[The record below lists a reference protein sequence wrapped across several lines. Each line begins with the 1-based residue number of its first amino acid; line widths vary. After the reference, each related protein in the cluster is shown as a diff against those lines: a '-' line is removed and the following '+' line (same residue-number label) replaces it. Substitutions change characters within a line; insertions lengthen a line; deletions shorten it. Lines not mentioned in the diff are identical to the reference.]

1 MTTFTT
7 RLLSGVLLLTTLFTN
22 AQPTEGPSALWDKAR
37 KLQKDGNFKEAYV
50 LYEALCHDPAWTGHQ
65 AGETLQQA
73 LQCLR
78 RLNQVHASDALLEK
92 TIDTHAED
100 WRLLADA
107 ARAYRR
113 LERQGYIIAG
123 AFSRGHHRG
132 GGRGVNSAERDRT
145 RALQLYN
152 KALKLA
158 RQDSSAETAI
168 GSLCLN
174 FADALK
180 GGRSPQESWRLQTL
194 TDLSELPDYDDGFYH
209 GYGHDARRAPVD
221 PDGNPVFHA
230 KPESYETARTDGE
243 RWRAL
248 LDEAAQHNPSL
259 QDGIMQQ
266 MADFAYTQFGVQ
278 TMAEYGW
285 FFQRTNDADTR
296 NAAFTLDSLAEDET
310 MARLATGIK
319 RFELPDDWNYIAIYR
334 GIAERGR
341 NGAHA
346 INRLAEIFE
355 NRRQYN
361 KAVTCWK
368 QSIEDHGDSKQRHK
382 RKRIDQIV
390 KNWGQFEAVSTH
402 PAGEEATV
410 EFRFRNGKS
419 VHVMAQA
426 VDTQRLLDD
435 VKRYLETNPRRIEH
449 EKLNIRNIGYR
460 LIHQDGKK
468 YVRDT
473 VAEWTE
479 ELSPRPRHFDRR
491 VTITTPLTDAG
502 AYLLTAKMEDGNTS
516 TIVIWI
522 SDTVI
527 AHKRLD
533 GKPYYFV
540 ADAVTGEPIP
550 GATVEFFGYRQ
561 EYHQRR
567 LPGSRHYEITTTHF
581 AEKTNANGEVIPD
594 PSNVDNHYQWLITA
608 TTPSPDAAPDETA
621 FERFAFLGFTHMW
634 RSARHDSDYKATKL
648 FTITDRPVYRPNQ
661 SVKYKLWA
669 RHAQYDKPDESQFAN
684 REFTLRILNPKN
696 EKIVDEKVRC
706 DAYGGIEG
714 EYALPDDATL
724 GVYRIQLVGVSGS
737 SSFRVEEYK
746 KPEFEVTVES
756 PDKPV
761 MLGEVITAK
770 VKANYYFGAPVTDAK
785 VKIKVLRSRHES
797 TWYPP
802 APWDW
807 FYGPGYWW
815 FGYDYEWYPGWRRW
829 GCLRPIGWWWPTRH
843 QPPEVVAELEQAI
856 GPNGTVSVDIDTA
869 LAKAMHGD
877 DDHRYE
883 ITAEVTDKSRRTI
896 VGKGSVLVAREPFK
910 VYAWANRGHYRRGDT
925 IQASFSAHTLDNKP
939 VTGSGKATLSRVRY
953 EDRKPVE
960 TVVEEWDLATD
971 VNGKASLQAKAAAP
985 GQYRIAYILTDSEGH
1000 AREGAHIF
1008 VVMGEDA
1015 GERDFRFN
1023 AIELVP
1029 EKPEYAAGE
1038 TVRLRVNTDQPNSTV
1053 ALFLRPSNGVYLKP
1067 EILKLEGKSTLV
1079 EIPLTRKDMPNIF
1092 VEAFTVSGGK
1102 LHTDTREIVV
1112 PPEKRILNVEV
1123 MPSAERYKPGEH
1135 ARIALRLTD
1144 VEGNPFVGSTALSVY
1159 DKSVEYI
1166 SGGSNVPEIRAHFW
1180 KWRRRHNP
1188 HTESSLGRHF
1198 GNIVLPKKDP
1208 MRSLGIFGRLVA
1220 DEAGHDDPFGDAA
1233 FGERESRSRGGIM
1246 AFKSLGRASAEMAF
1260 DAPVLAEAPMAA
1272 MEAGG
1277 IDAFALSDEEAPAGG
1292 GGGGGAE
1299 VAEPTVRSEFAD
1311 TAFWAG
1317 SLTTDSNGMV
1327 EVEFDMP
1334 ENLTTWRV
1342 KAWAM
1347 GHGTKV
1353 GEGAVDVVTTKNLV
1367 LRLQAPRFFVEKDIV
1382 VLSANIHNYLDSTK
1396 QVRAVLELDGEALEA
1411 IDAATQV
1418 VSVDPHG
1425 EARIDWQVRAVRE
1438 GEAII
1443 RMKALTDEESD
1454 AMEMAYPVYVHGML
1468 KMESF
1473 SGVIRPE
1480 GNEASITLR
1489 VPKERRI
1496 EQTRLEARYSPTLAG
1511 AMVDA
1516 LPYLVSYP
1524 YGCTEQTLNRFVPTV
1539 ITQRILKD
1547 SGFDLASIREKQTN
1561 LNAQEIGDDRDRAAQ
1576 WKRWKLDPVFDE
1588 DEVEKMVK
1596 AGVNRLVSMQN
1607 SDGGWGWFSGYHE
1620 RSYPHTTA
1628 TIVRGLRVAKA
1639 NGAAIVPG
1647 TIERG
1652 LKWLRNHQDEQVS
1665 LLKKRL
1671 VDKHPRKSRADNMD
1685 AVIFMILVDA
1695 GINNDEMRDFL
1706 YRDRIDLSV
1715 YGKCAFAMALHRLE
1729 DADRFSMLMRNIE
1742 QFLVMDDENQTAW
1755 LEMQN
1760 GGYWWYWYG
1769 SEFEAHAYYL
1779 KLLAAT
1785 DPKSEKAASLVKY
1798 LLNNRKHA
1806 TYWNSTRDTALC
1818 IEALADYL
1826 RASEEDKPDM
1836 TLEIFVDG
1844 TRKKTVKINGENLFS
1859 FDNKLVLEGNALSAG
1874 EHTVELRRSG
1884 TGPVYF
1890 NAYLTNFTLE
1900 DPITKAGLE
1909 IKVQRKVYRL
1919 ERDDKTIQVSG
1930 ARGQAVDQRVERY
1943 TRTELANL
1951 DTVTSGDLIEIELE
1965 IESKNDYEYILFEDM
1980 KAAGFEPVD
1989 VRSGYIPN
1997 DIGAYV
2003 EFRDERVAFLVRQL
2017 ARGKHSVSYRLRAE
2031 IPGTFSALPTRASAM
2046 YAPELKANSDEIK
2059 LRVVDDEM
2067 K

>member
-1 MTTFTT
+1 MTTLST
-7 RLLSGVLLLTTLFTN
+7 RLLSGVLLLAALSTN
-22 AQPTEGPSALWDKAR
+22 VQAASPLSSQWDKAQR
-37 KLQKDGNFKEAYV
+37 LHKDGNFKEAYA
-50 LYEALCHDPAWTGHQ
+50 LYESLCHNPAWVGHQ
-65 AGETLQQA
+65 AGQSLQQA

-92 TIDTHAED
+92 TIATHASD
-100 WRLLADA
+100 WRLLSDA
-107 ARAYRR
+107 AHAYRY
-113 LERQGYIIAG
+113 LEHQGYIIAG

-132 GGRGVNSAERDRT
+132 GGRGANSMERDRV
-145 RALQLYN
+145 RALQLYDR
-152 KALKLA
+152 ALKLA
-158 RQDSSAETAI
+158 RQEDAAGGELGA
-168 GSLCLN
+168 LCLN
-174 FADALK
+174 FAAALK
-180 GGRSPQESWRLQTL
+180 GGRGHQESWRLQVL

-209 GYGHDARRAPVD
+209 GYGRDIRRAPVD
-221 PDGNPVFHA
+221 ADGNPIFHA
-230 KPESYETARTDGE
+230 EPDSYETAQTDGE

-248 LDEAAQHNPSL
+248 LEEAVQHNPSL
-259 QDGIMQQ
+259 QEGVLTQ
-266 MADFAYTQFGVQ
+266 MADFAYAQFGVQ

-285 FFQRTNDADTR
+285 FFQRTSDADTR
-296 NAAFTLDSLAEDET
+296 DAAFTLDSLAEDET

-319 RFELPDDWNYIAIYR
+319 RFALPDDWDYIAIYR
-334 GIAERGR
+334 GLAKRGES
-341 NGAHA
+341 GAHA

-355 NRRQYN
+355 NRRQYD

-368 QSIEDHGDSKQRHK
+368 QSIEKHGDSKHHRK

-390 KNWGQFEAVSTH
+390 KNWGQFESVSTH
-402 PAGEEATV
+402 PAGKKATV
-410 EFRFRNGKS
+410 EFRFRNGTS
-419 VHVMAQA
+419 VDFRAHAI
-426 VDTQRLLDD
+426 DTQRLLDD
-435 VKRYLETNPRRIEH
+435 VKRYLETNPRRIKH
-449 EKLNIRNIGYR
+449 EQLNIRNIGYR

-468 YVRDT
+468 YIGDK
-473 VAEWTE
+473 VADWTE
-479 ELSPRPRHFDRR
+479 KLSPRPGHFDRR
-491 VTITTPLTDAG
+491 VTITTPLTEAG
-502 AYLLTAKMEDGNTS
+502 AYLLTARMDDGNTS

-533 GKPYYFV
+533 GRPYYFV
-540 ADAVTGEPIP
+540 ADAITGDPIP
-550 GATVEFFGYRQ
+550 GATVDFFGYQQKYIRQ
-561 EYHQRR
+561 R
-567 LPGSRHYEITTTHF
+567 LPGGRHYEILTTRF
-581 AEKTNANGEVIPD
+581 AEKTNDRGEVIPD
-594 PSNVDNHYQWLITA
+594 MSDIDNSYQWLITA
-608 TTPSPDAAPDETA
+608 TTPAPDAAPDETA

-634 RSARHDSDYKATKL
+634 RSARHDRDYKATKV

-661 SVKYKLWA
+661 SVKYKLWV

-696 EKIVDEKVRC
+696 EKVVDERVRC

-714 EYALPDDATL
+714 EYALPEDAAL
-724 GVYRIQLVGVSGS
+724 GVYRIQLVGVSGR

-770 VKANYYFGAPVTDAK
+770 VKADYYFGAPVTDAK
-785 VKIKVLRSRHES
+785 VKIKVLRSAHNAR
-797 TWYPP
+797 WYPP

-815 FGYDYEWYPGWRRW
+815 FGYDYEWYPGWRSW

-856 GPNGTVSVDIDTA
+856 GPDGTVSIDIDTA

-877 DDHRYE
+877 EDHRYE

-910 VYAWANRGHYRRGDT
+910 VYAWVNRGHYRRGDT
-925 IQASFSAHTLDNKP
+925 IRASFSAHTLDNKP
-939 VTGSGKATLSRVRY
+939 VTGSGKAVLSRIRY
-953 EDRKPVE
+953 KNREPVE

-971 VNGKASLQAKAAAP
+971 INGKASLQVQAAAP
-985 GQYRIAYILTDSEGH
+985 GQYRIAYTLTDSEGH
-1000 AREGAHIF
+1000 TREGAHIF
-1008 VVMGEDA
+1008 VVMGEDV
-1015 GERDFRFN
+1015 GDREYRFN

-1038 TVRLRVNTDQPNSTV
+1038 TVRLRVNTDQPDSTV
-1053 ALFLRPSNGVYLKP
+1053 VLFLRPSNGVYLKP
-1067 EILKLEGKSTLV
+1067 DVLKLDGKSTLV

-1092 VEAFTVSGGK
+1092 VEAFTISGGK

-1112 PPEKRILNVEV
+1112 PPEKRVLNVELL
-1123 MPSAERYKPGEH
+1123 PSAERYKPGEH

-1144 VEGNPFVGSTALSVY
+1144 LEGNPFVGSTVLSVY

-1188 HTESSLGRHF
+1188 HTESSLGRQF
-1198 GNIVLPKKDP
+1198 GNIVLPKKDA
-1208 MRSLGIFGRLVA
+1208 MRPLGIFGHLVA
-1220 DEAGHDDPFGDAA
+1220 DEEETSEMDFGLSKN
-1233 FGERESRSRGGIM
+1233 ESRSRS
-1246 AFKSLGRASAEMAF
+1246 FKSLGRGAEMAMPMMAAA
-1260 DAPVLAEAPMAA
+1260 DAPMAA
-1272 MEAGG
+1272 PAPGALAERAV
-1277 IDAFALSDEEAPAGG
+1277 DSFFADDDSGG
-1292 GGGGGAE
+1292 GGGEAA
-1299 VAEPTVRSEFAD
+1299 VAEPTVRTEFAD

-1382 VLSANIHNYLDSTK
+1382 TLSANIHNYLDSTK
-1396 QVRAVLELDGEALEA
+1396 QVRAVLELDGEALQV
-1411 IDAATQV
+1411 IDGKTQN
-1418 VSVDPHG
+1418 VSIDPHG

-1438 GEAII
+1438 GEAVI

-1454 AMEMAYPVYVHGML
+1454 AMEMAFPVYVHGML

-1480 GNEASITLR
+1480 GDRASIVLR
-1489 VPKERRI
+1489 VPRERRI
-1496 EQTRLEARYSPTLAG
+1496 GQTRLEVRYSPTLAG

-1516 LPYLVSYP
+1516 LPYMVSYP
-1524 YGCTEQTLNRFVPTV
+1524 YGCTEQTLNRFLPTV

-1561 LNAQEIGDDRDRAAQ
+1561 LNAQEIGDDRERATQ
-1576 WKRWKLDPVFDE
+1576 WKHWKLDPVFDE
-1588 DEVEKMVK
+1588 AEVEKMVK

-1628 TIVRGLRVAKA
+1628 TIVRGLQVAKA

-1647 TIERG
+1647 AIERG

-1665 LLKKRL
+1665 RLRKRL
-1671 VDKHPRKSRADNMD
+1671 TDKHPRKSRADNMD

-1695 GINNDEMRDFL
+1695 GIRNDEMRDFL
-1706 YRDRIDLSV
+1706 YRDRIELSV
-1715 YGKCAFAMALHRLE
+1715 YGKCTLAMALHRLE
-1729 DADRFSMLMRNIE
+1729 NTDKFAMLMRNIE
-1742 QFLVMDDENQTAW
+1742 QFLVVDDENQTAW
-1755 LEMQN
+1755 VEMQN
-1760 GGYWWYWYG
+1760 GSYWWYWYG

-1785 DPKSEKAASLVKY
+1785 DPKSKKAAGLVKY

-1826 RASEEDKPDM
+1826 RASGEDKPDM
-1836 TLEIFVDG
+1836 TLEIYVDG
-1844 TRKKTVKINGENLFS
+1844 TRKKAVKISAANLFS
-1859 FDNKLVLEGNALSAG
+1859 FDNKLVLEGDALSAG
-1874 EHTVELRRSG
+1874 EHTVELRRTG

-1919 ERDDKTIQVSG
+1919 ERDDRTIAVSG
-1930 ARGQAVDQRVERY
+1930 SRGQAVDQRVERY
-1943 TRTELANL
+1943 KRIPLSNL
-1951 DTVTSGDLIEIELE
+1951 DTVTSGDLVEVELE
-1965 IESKNDYEYILFEDM
+1965 IESKNDYEYIVFEDM

-1997 DIGAYV
+1997 DIRAYV

-2059 LRVVDDEM
+2059 LRVVDEE
-2067 K
+2067 